1 MDNKQNRKFYWEV
14 KQFYGTS
21 EPNPGAQKPKSN
33 TVVNSVKDILEQ
45 NKQYKQTA
53 FNPNINSQNTVSQV
67 MSSMEKA
74 SKAGDPNCI
83 GYSKNIHNNG
93 FKIIKEGIFDD
104 IDKKIADYA
113 NTTGFNPMA
122 TADELSAAIEQEDA
136 SQDPSVPLTAQ
147 QRALRDMEASVR
159 GRENMAAQQKAQR
172 DQEQEEARKQA
183 GLPTPTNTA
192 TGYGTTNNP
201 VSPKPSWAPKSPQTQ
216 QTTSNPQATTPA
228 TATAP
233 APTSTQA
240 TTPTDPQQQEK
251 DKFGSS
257 RTSVYQKQNTQR
269 RQAAEQQLA
278 ALNALDDS
286 KASESMRAARARN
299 KVRLQQEIE
308 GSKDLS
314 GDEIKRRVESDTKT
328 RFMSPEEKA
337 QRRNESRAR
346 EIDMYTKG
354 VAQTTDPEA
363 KARLQGVL
371 DKLNKEQQTAGNLP
385 PGTAGTLQQGPPSP
399 TQSGSTPAPAKSPTA
414 TGTTPTP
421 KPTATPTSSTAPSTT
436 PTASSM
442 GGALDRYAGS
452 MFSGNKPTTP
462 STTVGG
468 TQPTGGLNTGSAVNT
483 TARETLGLGKAPTPT
498 TTPTPGVNAA
508 RETLGMG
515 TAKPEPE
522 PESAAKKKARETL
535 MR

>member
-1 MDNKQNRKFYWEV
+1 
-14 KQFYGTS
+14 
-21 EPNPGAQKPKSN
+21 
-33 TVVNSVKDILEQ
+33 
-45 NKQYKQTA
+45 
-53 FNPNINSQNTVSQV
+53 

-104 IDKKIADYA
+104 IDKKISDYA
-113 NTTGFNPMA
+113 KVTGYSPQA
-122 TADELSAAIEQEDA
+122 AADELAYQIKKEDEV
-136 SQDPSVPLTAQ
+136 QDPSKPLTAQ
-147 QRALRDMEASVR
+147 QRNLRDMEALIR
-159 GRENMAAQQKAQR
+159 GRENMAAQEKAKR
-172 DQEQEEARKQA
+172 DQEKEEARKQA
-183 GLPTPTNTA
+183 GIPTPTNTGI
-192 TGYGTTNNP
+192 GYGTTNNP
-201 VSPKPSWAPKSPQTQ
+201 VSPMPSFAPKPSQPQPQ
-216 QTTSNPQATTPA
+216 QTTPSLKDTTPSPKATTPA
-228 TATAP
+228 ST
-233 APTSTQA
+233 PTSTQTA
-240 TTPTDPQQQEK
+240 APTDPQQQEK
-251 DKFGSS
+251 DKFGSA
-257 RTSVYQKQNTQR
+257 RTSVYQKQNKQK

-286 KASESMRAARARN
+286 KASESMKAARARN
-299 KVRLQQEIE
+299 RVRLQQEIE
-308 GSKDLS
+308 GSRDLS
-314 GDEIKRRVESDTKT
+314 DDEIKRRVESDTKT

-337 QRRNESRAR
+337 QKANESRDRQIELAKQGMQR
-346 EIDMYTKG
+346 SN
-354 VAQTTDPEA
+354 DPET
-363 KARLQGVL
+363 KARFQATL
-371 DKLNKEQQTAGNLP
+371 DQLNKERDKAANLP

-421 KPTATPTSSTAPSTT
+421 TTAPKPTATPAPSTAPSTT

-452 MFSGNKPTTP
+452 MFSGNKPATP

-515 TAKPEPE
+515 TTKPEPGA
-522 PESAAKKKARETL
+522 ESEAKKKARETL